1 MSKLS
6 LKVMVRILIVASV
19 ILALMLAGGA
29 PSDFPNGR
37 APVSTAVL
45 A

>member
-1 MSKLS
+1 MSNASKA
-6 LKVMVRILIVASV
+6 VVRILIIVGV
-19 ILALMLAGGA
+19 LLALMLAGGA

-37 APVSTAVL
+37 APVSSAVL

>member
-1 MSKLS
+1 MSKAS
-6 LKVMVRILIVASV
+6 KAAIRILILVGV

-37 APVSTAVL
+37 APASSAVL

>member
-1 MSKLS
+1 MSKAS
-6 LKVMVRILIVASV
+6 KAAIRILILVGV

-37 APVSTAVL
+37 TPVSSAVL

>member
-1 MSKLS
+1 MSNASKA
-6 LKVMVRILIVASV
+6 VVRILIIVGV
-19 ILALMLAGGA
+19 LLTLMLAGGA

-37 APVSTAVL
+37 APVSSAVL